1 MAASFA
7 PHLIFDQMPSRLCKH
22 WAFTKWVCLA
32 KMPPTTR
39 TASRPVVALP
49 GAIAAWNGGRGR
61 HPTDAQRPRST
72 DAQRPRCNH
81 WAFSWVCL
89 AKMPDRRSVGA
100 RPRHNPVERR
110 VQSNRCNGRMSA
122 PIATMKA
129 NVAPDGATAGGG
141 FERMESSFLRAAL
154 FCTNVQERAR

>member
-1 MAASFA
+1 MDDNGAAALAASFA
-7 PHLIFDQMPSRLCKH
+7 PHLIFDQMPSRRCKH

-39 TASRPVVALP
+39 TASRPVVAPP

-61 HPTDAQRPRST
+61 HPTDAQG
-72 DAQRPRCNH
+72 PRCKH

-89 AKMPDRRSVGA
+89 AKMPIGGRSA
-100 RPRHNPVERR
+100 RPRHKPVERR
-110 VQSNRCNGRMSA
+110 GN